1 MTGYRITAS
10 AVAVLVVMF
19 LSGCGSSGRTSSG
32 GTAAPPAAN
41 EVVIKN
47 FAFVPATITV
57 KAGTTVTWVNEDP
70 AAHNIVADHGS
81 FPSSQDLSQGDK
93 YSHTFN
99 TAGTYRYICG
109 LHTYMTG
116 TVVVTG

>member
-1 MTGYRITAS
+1 MA
-10 AVAVLVVMF
+10 AALLLVVV
-19 LSGCGSSGRTSSG
+19 LTGCGSSGHGSSG

-41 EVVIKN
+41 EVVIRN

-57 KAGTTVTWVNEDP
+57 KAGTTVTWVNEDSVV
-70 AAHNIVADHGS
+70 HNIAADHGS
-81 FPSSQDLSQGDK
+81 FPSSPDMNQGDK

-99 TAGTYRYICG
+99 TAGTYRYLCG
-109 LHTYMTG
+109 LHTYMSG